1 MEIVIQTIRI
11 IDYENNEIYVRETPE
26 TFSDYIK
33 QLIIYINSNKSVRE
47 YKTRSVNT
55 EVIGCILDIIKNQI
69 DSDSNYITIKLDSI
83 AQRLLLKEHEAQSSV
98 VRMNTNVQKGS
109 LIQALLYEEESDKY
123 TYLLAKVEHTD
134 FVDDTDFSFKS
145 GFSKDIKKLWKSC
158 VFEVDDLNASEFLA
172 KIYSNTDAKY
182 WHDNFLELDIV
193 VSDETNTERA
203 FRAIDITLNRIVK
216 NIAPRDYIVLR
227 NSSIA
232 YFKSNEYM
240 DFEVMVQNT
249 FENYKPV
256 ELEQD
261 KMEKVIEKIKELPT
275 KYNFDK
281 QFNTVPAVI
290 NAKIKKVYDVCQGV
304 QLKIVDKIDNLKE
317 TITAY
322 RDNNGNRYIRIKTD
336 NDLTYRKFSEPE

>member
-145 GFSKDIKKLWKSC
+145 GF
-158 VFEVDDLNASEFLA
+158 
-172 KIYSNTDAKY
+172 
-182 WHDNFLELDIV
+182 
-193 VSDETNTERA
+193 
-203 FRAIDITLNRIVK
+203 
-216 NIAPRDYIVLR
+216 
-227 NSSIA
+227 
-232 YFKSNEYM
+232 
-240 DFEVMVQNT
+240 
-249 FENYKPV
+249 
-256 ELEQD
+256 
-261 KMEKVIEKIKELPT
+261 
-275 KYNFDK
+275 
-281 QFNTVPAVI
+281 
-290 NAKIKKVYDVCQGV
+290 
-304 QLKIVDKIDNLKE
+304 
-317 TITAY
+317 
-322 RDNNGNRYIRIKTD
+322 
-336 NDLTYRKFSEPE
+336 